1 MNIAI
6 KKCSIISCKMALS
19 WKADF
24 IKQRISAV
32 NIEHTPVAQL
42 DRAPDF

>member
-1 MNIAI
+1 MNIARKI
-6 KKCSIISCKMALS
+6 YSKMRCKMALS